1 MSVPHPGVLK
11 LVPDIDTNEGDFDD
25 FAEIALDG
33 MDGDASLGT
42 GPGASV
48 ANTDADETNTLEGSE
63 AASENASRRKKGFGQ
78 PGRSGPP
85 GNRNAARHGHY
96 SLKRAVQERGLEA
109 IDGRSALGRA
119 LREFRNDLIRDLGGE
134 ANLSTAEL
142 HLIDLAVRDRLFLES
157 LDAAL
162 ADRPLLNRKR
172 GSVAPAL
179 EARFRMA
186 DSATRRLQAL
196 GLKRRTRRKT
206 VNEIIAEI
214 HREAEIS
221 SATDDG
227 DADDGRE
234 DEN

>member
-1 MSVPHPGVLK
+1 MSALPPGK
-11 LVPDIDTNEGDFDD
+11 LAMVPDHVETDDDD
-25 FAEIALDG
+25 FVEIAPDATDG
-33 MDGDASLGT
+33 SARPCG
-42 GPGASV
+42 
-48 ANTDADETNTLEGSE
+48 
-63 AASENASRRKKGFGQ
+63 K

-85 GNRNAARHGHY
+85 GNKNARTHGMY
-96 SLKRAVQERGLEA
+96 ALKRAVQERGLDA

-119 LREFRNDLIRDLGGE
+119 LREYRADLVRDLGGKQ
-134 ANLSTAEL
+134 NLSTAEL
-142 HLIDLAVRDRLFLES
+142 LLVDLAVRDRLFLES

-162 ADRPLLNRKR
+162 AERPLVNRKR

-206 VNEIIAEI
+206 VQEIIAEI
-214 HREAEIS
+214 HAVPETS

-227 DADDGRE
+227 DGSDGG